1 MSLSSISRGSQ
12 SSRFTIAIL
21 IANSEW
27 IKTITKIEYHHI
39 YLVHRRAKGSFW
51 SVGVLKFVMLQSLGV
66 GSRHSHLHQRH
77 RNHHLSQSRT
87 KRRMRR
93 VPNWHRLCVS
103 PSPVST
109 MPSPPPPSP
118 STKLSSLFIITLTL
132 FMLASS
138 PSRDDPC
145 VSYGNTHTPLNKN
158 IPKKI
163 YLYFLAEFSRG

>member
-1 MSLSSISRGSQ
+1 MSLSSISRGLR
-12 SSRFTIAIL
+12 SSPFTIVIL

-27 IKTITKIEYHHI
+27 IKTIIKIEYHHI

-51 SVGVLKFVMLQSLGV
+51 SVGVLKLFMLQSLGV
-66 GSRHSHLHQRH
+66 GFSLSHQRH

-118 STKLSSLFIITLTL
+118 ST
-132 FMLASS
+132 S
-138 PSRDDPC
+138 PSSSSSRR
-145 VSYGNTHTPLNKN
+145 H
-158 IPKKI
+158 
-163 YLYFLAEFSRG
+163 YLCWHHHHRGIILG